1 MEMISFYKSVTCD
14 DIGMLANSLT
24 RVFGSIG
31 FVHNFSP
38 CLDKLSFVSQMYFL
52 GYPWSQKGY
61 KCYSHSL
68 CHYLISADITFFGNN
83 PPTPIPDFS
92 ISLDSLPHI
101 SFDYCLATSSPGFP
115 TLPPPPPP
123 YRCIIIALVH
133 FPQLCLVLPMTLQ
146 L

>member
-1 MEMISFYKSVTCD
+1 MISFYKSVTCD

-68 CHYLISADITFFGNN
+68 CHYLISADITFF
-83 PPTPIPDFS
+83 
-92 ISLDSLPHI
+92 
-101 SFDYCLATSSPGFP
+101 SSPFSSP
-115 TLPPPPPP
+115 FFFFSYLSFCNIFCWCKPSP
-123 YRCIIIALVH
+123 LS
-133 FPQLCLVLPMTLQ
+133 FFVLHAFENGEHCNSFQHSWYVNPLQ
-146 L
+146 QSQH